1 MDNALAADRLHE
13 RASAQISSMALT
25 SAAQRRS
32 IVMVLGMHRSGTSL
46 CSHILSMLGVD
57 MADVIGVDRGNDR
70 GHWERWEIVEF
81 HDRILALFNRG
92 YFGPFH
98 DFPLPVAW
106 WADPRVVQIRR
117 EIVAFVEK
125 RMSRTPF
132 GFKDPRTVRLMPLWH
147 QIFIE
152 LKLAPKIV
160 LCLRNPA
167 QVARSLQARDG
178 LAPGIGEH
186 RWLVYMMDFFRF
198 AGAHEFCVLEYE
210 RWFDEPRANLKK
222 LTSLL
227 GLEWQHSEA
236 DLELVLAEIIDPALR
251 HDDADRRGA
260 GQPLVR
266 SFYGLAARAADDA
279 EARAQIDDV
288 ASQLAGYEQL
298 YKPFRQSFEDALAAA
313 AKLPGIEQAAAAL
326 EQAVGEREAAAAAAN
341 ERAGATEGRL
351 ADTARE
357 LDAQRAQLAELELER
372 DQSRA
377 ASEHAAQAAIALE
390 AAVSEREAATAAAD
404 QRANAAEA
412 RLAATQSELAAADQ
426 RVGGAE
432 ARLSDTLS
440 ELEVQKVRFAEFERQ
455 RAENAVA
462 LERAAQEQA
471 AERQALRAE
480 ISILQDKVGAT
491 REAGRAAIDA
501 LRGMVERADRVAQE
515 GRAKAAEM
523 ADDNAAMRL
532 AVARAEQIAH
542 DRNAVAE
549 AMRGEIATLCGKL
562 ERAEQIARDHDIATE
577 AMRAEIATLRG
588 KLERADQAAQERGA
602 TAAALRQA
610 VAQAEQ
616 TAHDRDMAAEA
627 MRAEIVSLRHD
638 VAAARQVGRAM
649 IAALRVD
656 PNPPLLN
663 RIARK
668 RWWRRGLRSV
678 GFTPIGRSA
687 YRAAAAG

>member
-1 MDNALAADRLHE
+1 MNNALAADRLHE
-13 RASAQISSMALT
+13 RTSAQISSMALT

-57 MADVIGVDRGNDR
+57 MADVIGVDRGSDR

-125 RMSRTPF
+125 RMSRAPF

-147 QIFIE
+147 QIFLE

-167 QVARSLQARDG
+167 QVDRSLQARDG

-236 DLELVLAEIIDPALR
+236 DLDLVLAEIVDPALR
-251 HDDADRRGA
+251 HDEADRRGA

-266 SFYGLAARAADDA
+266 SFYELAARAADDA
-279 EARAQIDDV
+279 EARAQIDSV

-298 YKPFRQSFEDALAAA
+298 YKPFRQSFEDTLVAA
-313 AKLPGIEQAAAAL
+313 AKLPEIEQAAAAL
-326 EQAVGEREAAAAAAN
+326 EQAVGEREAA
-341 ERAGATEGRL
+341 
-351 ADTARE
+351 
-357 LDAQRAQLAELELER
+357 
-372 DQSRA
+372 
-377 ASEHAAQAAIALE
+377 
-390 AAVSEREAATAAAD
+390 TAAAD
-404 QRANAAEA
+404 QRTDAAEA
-412 RLAATQSELAAADQ
+412 RLAAMLSELAAADQ
-426 RVGGAE
+426 RADAAEAQLAATLSEFAAADQRAGGAE

-440 ELEVQKVRFAEFERQ
+440 ELQVQKVVQKVRFAEFECQ

-462 LERAAQEQA
+462 LERAAQEHA

-480 ISILQDKVGAT
+480 MSILQDKVGAT

-501 LRGMVERADRVAQE
+501 LRGMVERADRMARE

-523 ADDNAAMRL
+523 ADDNAELRL

-549 AMRGEIATLCGKL
+549 AMR
-562 ERAEQIARDHDIATE
+562 
-577 AMRAEIATLRG
+577 AEIATLRG
-588 KLERADQAAQERGA
+588 KLERVEQAAQERGA

-610 VAQAEQ
+610 VAQTEQ
-616 TAHDRDMAAEA
+616 TAHDRDMAAET

-663 RIARK
+663 RIARE
-668 RWWRRGLRSV
+668 RWWHRGLRNI

-687 YRAAAAG
+687 YKAASAG

>member
-1 MDNALAADRLHE
+1 MNNALAADRLHE
-13 RASAQISSMALT
+13 RTSAQISSMALT

-57 MADVIGVDRGNDR
+57 MADVIGVDRGSDR

-125 RMSRTPF
+125 RMSRAPF

-147 QIFIE
+147 QIFLE

-167 QVARSLQARDG
+167 QVDRSLQARDG

-236 DLELVLAEIIDPALR
+236 DLDLVLAEIVDPALR
-251 HDDADRRGA
+251 HDETDRRGA

-266 SFYGLAARAADDA
+266 SFYELAARAADDA
-279 EARAQIDDV
+279 EARAQIDSV

-298 YKPFRQSFEDALAAA
+298 YKPFRQSFEDTLVAA
-313 AKLPGIEQAAAAL
+313 AKLPEIEQAAAAL
-326 EQAVGEREAAAAAAN
+326 EQAVGEREAA
-341 ERAGATEGRL
+341 
-351 ADTARE
+351 
-357 LDAQRAQLAELELER
+357 
-372 DQSRA
+372 
-377 ASEHAAQAAIALE
+377 
-390 AAVSEREAATAAAD
+390 TAAAD
-404 QRANAAEA
+404 QRADAAEARLAAMLSELAAADQRADAAEA
-412 RLAATQSELAAADQ
+412 RLAATLSELAAADQ
-426 RVGGAE
+426 RADAAEAQLAAMLSELAAADQRAGGAE

-440 ELEVQKVRFAEFERQ
+440 ELQVQKVVQKVRFAEFECQ

-462 LERAAQEQA
+462 LERAAQEHA

-480 ISILQDKVGAT
+480 MSILQDKVGAT

-501 LRGMVERADRVAQE
+501 LRGMVERADRMARE

-523 ADDNAAMRL
+523 ADDNAELRL

-549 AMRGEIATLCGKL
+549 AMRGEIATL
-562 ERAEQIARDHDIATE
+562 
-577 AMRAEIATLRG
+577 RG
-588 KLERADQAAQERGA
+588 KLERVEQAAQERGA

-610 VAQAEQ
+610 VAQTEQ
-616 TAHDRDMAAEA
+616 TAHDRDMAAET

-656 PNPPLLN
+656 ANPPLLN
-663 RIARK
+663 RIARE
-668 RWWRRGLRSV
+668 RWWHRGLRNI

-687 YRAAAAG
+687 YKAASAG

>member
-1 MDNALAADRLHE
+1 MNNALAADRLHE
-13 RASAQISSMALT
+13 RTSAQISSMALT

-46 CSHILSMLGVD
+46 CSHILSMLGVN
-57 MADVIGVDRGNDR
+57 MADVIGVNRGSDR

-125 RMSRTPF
+125 RMSRAPF

-147 QIFIE
+147 QIFLE

-167 QVARSLQARDG
+167 QVDRSLQARDG

-236 DLELVLAEIIDPALR
+236 DLDLVLAEIVDPALR
-251 HDDADRRGA
+251 HDEADRRGA

-266 SFYGLAARAADDA
+266 SFYELAARAADDA
-279 EARAQIDDV
+279 EARAQIDSV

-298 YKPFRQSFEDALAAA
+298 YKPFRQSFEDTLVAA
-313 AKLPGIEQAAAAL
+313 AKLPEIEQAAAAL
-326 EQAVGEREAAAAAAN
+326 EQAVGEREAA
-341 ERAGATEGRL
+341 
-351 ADTARE
+351 
-357 LDAQRAQLAELELER
+357 
-372 DQSRA
+372 
-377 ASEHAAQAAIALE
+377 
-390 AAVSEREAATAAAD
+390 TAAAD
-404 QRANAAEA
+404 QRTDAAEARLAAMLSELAAADQRADAAEA
-412 RLAATQSELAAADQ
+412 RLAATLSELAAADQ
-426 RVGGAE
+426 RADAAEAELAATLSEFAAADQRAGGAE

-440 ELEVQKVRFAEFERQ
+440 ELQVQKVVQKVRFAEFECQ

-462 LERAAQEQA
+462 LERAAQEHA

-480 ISILQDKVGAT
+480 MSILQDKVGAT

-501 LRGMVERADRVAQE
+501 LRGMVERADRMARE

-523 ADDNAAMRL
+523 ADDNAELRL
-532 AVARAEQIAH
+532 AVARAERIAH
-542 DRNAVAE
+542 DRNAVA
-549 AMRGEIATLCGKL
+549 
-562 ERAEQIARDHDIATE
+562 E

-588 KLERADQAAQERGA
+588 KLERVEQAAQERGA
-602 TAAALRQA
+602 TAAASGRQSPRPNR
-610 VAQAEQ
+610 QRT
-616 TAHDRDMAAEA
+616 TAIWQRRRCGPRLFRCVTM
-627 MRAEIVSLRHD
+627 SPRHD
-638 VAAARQVGRAM
+638 KSGGR
-649 IAALRVD
+649 
-656 PNPPLLN
+656 
-663 RIARK
+663 
-668 RWWRRGLRSV
+668 
-678 GFTPIGRSA
+678 
-687 YRAAAAG
+687 

>member
-1 MDNALAADRLHE
+1 MNNALAADRLHE
-13 RASAQISSMALT
+13 RTSAQISSMALT

-57 MADVIGVDRGNDR
+57 MADVIGVDRGSDR

-125 RMSRTPF
+125 RMSRAPF

-147 QIFIE
+147 QIFLE

-167 QVARSLQARDG
+167 QVDRSLQARDG

-236 DLELVLAEIIDPALR
+236 DLDLVLAEIVDPALR
-251 HDDADRRGA
+251 HDEADRRGA

-266 SFYGLAARAADDA
+266 SFYELAARAADDA
-279 EARAQIDDV
+279 EARAQIDSV

-298 YKPFRQSFEDALAAA
+298 YKPFRQSFEDTLVAA
-313 AKLPGIEQAAAAL
+313 AKLPEIEQAAAAL
-326 EQAVGEREAAAAAAN
+326 EQAVGEREAA
-341 ERAGATEGRL
+341 
-351 ADTARE
+351 
-357 LDAQRAQLAELELER
+357 
-372 DQSRA
+372 
-377 ASEHAAQAAIALE
+377 
-390 AAVSEREAATAAAD
+390 TAAAD
-404 QRANAAEA
+404 QRTDAAEARLAAMLSELAAADQRADAAEA
-412 RLAATQSELAAADQ
+412 RLAATLSELAAADQ
-426 RVGGAE
+426 RADAAEAQLAATLSEFAAADQRAGGAE

-440 ELEVQKVRFAEFERQ
+440 ELQVQKVVQKVRFAEFECQ

-462 LERAAQEQA
+462 LERAAQEHA

-480 ISILQDKVGAT
+480 MSILQDKVGAT

-501 LRGMVERADRVAQE
+501 LRGMVERADRMARE

-523 ADDNAAMRL
+523 ADDNAELRL

-549 AMRGEIATLCGKL
+549 AMR
-562 ERAEQIARDHDIATE
+562 
-577 AMRAEIATLRG
+577 AEIATLRG
-588 KLERADQAAQERGA
+588 KLERVEQAAQERGA

-610 VAQAEQ
+610 VAQTEQ
-616 TAHDRDMAAEA
+616 TAHDRDMAAET

-663 RIARK
+663 RIARE
-668 RWWRRGLRSV
+668 RWWHRGLRNI

-687 YRAAAAG
+687 YKAASAG

>member
-1 MDNALAADRLHE
+1 MNNALAADRLHE
-13 RASAQISSMALT
+13 RTSAQISSMALT

-57 MADVIGVDRGNDR
+57 MADVIGVDRGSDR

-125 RMSRTPF
+125 RMSRAPF

-147 QIFIE
+147 QIFLE

-167 QVARSLQARDG
+167 QVDRSLQARDG

-236 DLELVLAEIIDPALR
+236 DLDLVLAEIVDPALR
-251 HDDADRRGA
+251 HDETDRRGA

-266 SFYGLAARAADDA
+266 SFYELAARAADDA
-279 EARAQIDDV
+279 EARAQIDSV

-298 YKPFRQSFEDALAAA
+298 YKPFRQSFEDTLVAA
-313 AKLPGIEQAAAAL
+313 AKLPEIEQAAAAL
-326 EQAVGEREAAAAAAN
+326 EQAVGEREAA
-341 ERAGATEGRL
+341 
-351 ADTARE
+351 
-357 LDAQRAQLAELELER
+357 
-372 DQSRA
+372 
-377 ASEHAAQAAIALE
+377 
-390 AAVSEREAATAAAD
+390 TAAAD
-404 QRANAAEA
+404 QRADAAEARLAAMLSELAAADQRADAAEA
-412 RLAATQSELAAADQ
+412 RLAATLSELAAADQ
-426 RVGGAE
+426 RADAAEAQLAATLSEFAAADQRAGGAE

-440 ELEVQKVRFAEFERQ
+440 ELQVQKVVQKVRFAEFECQ

-462 LERAAQEQA
+462 LERAAQEHA

-480 ISILQDKVGAT
+480 MSILQDKVGAT

-501 LRGMVERADRVAQE
+501 LRGMVERADRMARE

-523 ADDNAAMRL
+523 ADDNAELRL

-562 ERAEQIARDHDIATE
+562 ERAEQIARDHDIAAE

-588 KLERADQAAQERGA
+588 KLERVEQAAQERGA

-610 VAQAEQ
+610 VAQTEH
-616 TAHDRDMAAEA
+616 TAHDRDMAAET

-663 RIARK
+663 RIARE
-668 RWWRRGLRSV
+668 RWWHRGLRNI

-687 YRAAAAG
+687 YKAASAG

>member
-1 MDNALAADRLHE
+1 MNNALAADRLHE
-13 RASAQISSMALT
+13 RTSAQISSMALT

-57 MADVIGVDRGNDR
+57 MADVIGVDRGSDR

-125 RMSRTPF
+125 RMSRAPF

-147 QIFIE
+147 QIFLE
-152 LKLAPKIV
+152 LKLAPRIV

-167 QVARSLQARDG
+167 QVDRSLQARDG

-236 DLELVLAEIIDPALR
+236 DLDLVLAEIVDPALR
-251 HDDADRRGA
+251 HDEADRRGA

-266 SFYGLAARAADDA
+266 SFYELAARAADDA
-279 EARAQIDDV
+279 EARAQIDSV

-298 YKPFRQSFEDALAAA
+298 YKPFRQSFEDTLVAA
-313 AKLPGIEQAAAAL
+313 AKLPEIEQAAAAL
-326 EQAVGEREAAAAAAN
+326 EQAVGEREAA
-341 ERAGATEGRL
+341 
-351 ADTARE
+351 
-357 LDAQRAQLAELELER
+357 
-372 DQSRA
+372 
-377 ASEHAAQAAIALE
+377 
-390 AAVSEREAATAAAD
+390 TAAAD
-404 QRANAAEA
+404 QRADAAEARLAAMLSELAAADQRADAAEA
-412 RLAATQSELAAADQ
+412 RLAATLSELAAADQ
-426 RVGGAE
+426 RADAAEAQLAATLSEFAAADQRAGGAE

-440 ELEVQKVRFAEFERQ
+440 ELQVQKVVQKVRFAEFECQ

-462 LERAAQEQA
+462 LERAAQEHA

-480 ISILQDKVGAT
+480 MSILQDKVGAT

-501 LRGMVERADRVAQE
+501 LRGMVERADRMARE

-523 ADDNAAMRL
+523 ADDNAELRL

-549 AMRGEIATLCGKL
+549 AMRGEIATL
-562 ERAEQIARDHDIATE
+562 
-577 AMRAEIATLRG
+577 RG
-588 KLERADQAAQERGA
+588 KLERVEQAAQERGA

-610 VAQAEQ
+610 VAQTEH
-616 TAHDRDMAAEA
+616 TAHDRDMAAET

-663 RIARK
+663 RIARE
-668 RWWRRGLRSV
+668 RWWHRGLRNI

-687 YRAAAAG
+687 YKAASAG